1 MTSVSNV
8 RHAITSFTAV
18 ELMDRSTC
26 PANQRQPLSYI
37 FDGVILAR
45 RPHRAPQLSIDISC
59 PQGAQNHKRDGIMGI
74 KCIWSPSTFVTVIF
88 FAGQCDELS
97 ASRDLLAEFNGE
109 KGIGVRKGAQDNRKA
124 DRHPP
129 HLRSPSTFQS

>member
-1 MTSVSNV
+1 VFV
-8 RHAITSFTAV
+8 CWGHAMCTPTRIAGREAV
-18 ELMDRSTC
+18 FEFL
-26 PANQRQPLSYI
+26 PENLPFIYI
-37 FDGVILAR
+37 DGVSLAR

-59 PQGAQNHKRDGIMGI
+59 PQDAQNQKRDGIMGI
-74 KCIWSPSTFVTVIF
+74 KCIWSPSTFVIVIF

-109 KGIGVRKGAQDNRKA
+109 KGAQDNRKA